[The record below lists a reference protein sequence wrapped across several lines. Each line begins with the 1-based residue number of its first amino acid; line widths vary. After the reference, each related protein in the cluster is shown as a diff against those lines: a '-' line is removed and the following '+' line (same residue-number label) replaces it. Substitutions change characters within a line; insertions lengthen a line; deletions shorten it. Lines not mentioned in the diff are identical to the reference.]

1 MYYQQWSLTQWLG
14 NCLFN
19 VLWCLH
25 CYSVTVSCVWTFCV
39 KIGPV
44 LVYYGLAFYCFLVH
58 EESLTID
65 MQSSPY
71 CSNSKQPG
79 SGRMLL
85 PYRKLLFFISQYCN
99 DICCRSLVVIYN
111 PEFQKWPFLIL
122 LFPRMP
128 LERWRCSFMIP
139 MVVMSLE
146 FCGSLTCWEQLH
158 LR

>member
-1 MYYQQWSLTQWLG
+1 MYCQQWSLTQWLG

-25 CYSVTVSCVWTFCV
+25 CYSVTVSCVWTICV
-39 KIGPV
+39 KFGPV

-85 PYRKLLFFISQYCN
+85 PHRKLLFFISQYCH
-99 DICCRSLVVIYN
+99 DICCCSLVVIIQSSRNDLSWYCCS
-111 PEFQKWPFLIL
+111 LGCL
-122 LFPRMP
+122 
-128 LERWRCSFMIP
+128 WRDG
-139 MVVMSLE
+139 VVLSWSLWWWCHWNSVE
-146 FCGSLTCWEQLH
+146 A
-158 LR
+158 